1 MDNEFVRRES
11 IINTAEEDIT
21 LGISVEGQ
29 TEAYFAKYVLG
40 RYLAKHNIKLG
51 EPIILGGNVTFARVT
66 GTLALLADEYDYATS
81 LYDFYGFQGKEENDT
96 LETLL
101 KKLYADSNICY
112 KNNIYIY
119 LQKYEYEALLF
130 SNLDVM
136 CNYFYDSESEK
147 NLCKRKFVDNLKGKK
162 PEDVNDSIQTAP
174 SKRIKKIYKRYQK
187 IMHGYIIAQ
196 EIGIER
202 IRAECPLFNSWV
214 EHLLGLSKTVNK

>member
-1 MDNEFVRRES
+1 MDNEFIGREP
-11 IINTAEEDIT
+11 IINKEEWVT

-51 EPIILGGNVTFARVT
+51 EPIILGGNVTPARVT
-66 GTLALLADEYDYATS
+66 STLSLLSEEYDYATS

-101 KKLYADSNICY
+101 KRLYADSNICY
-112 KNNIYIY
+112 KKNVYIY

-136 CNYFYDSESEK
+136 CNYFYDSEADK
-147 NLCKRKFVDNLKGKK
+147 NHCKKKFVDNLKGKK

-174 SKRIKKIYKRYQK
+174 SKRIRKFIKDTKKLLMVILLPK
-187 IMHGYIIAQ
+187 ILVLKKFVLNALYLIVG
-196 EIGIER
+196 
-202 IRAECPLFNSWV
+202 
-214 EHLLGLSKTVNK
+214 